1 MTTTEQ
7 KRGRCPVCDR
17 DMLLKKDGTLRHH
30 GGPVGSGMW
39 NDYRS
44 YRCQG
49 AGAYPVSQDPQ
60 AEASKGGQR

>member
-1 MTTTEQ
+1 MTNTEQ
-7 KRGRCPVCDR
+7 KRGRCPVCER

-44 YRCQG
+44 YRC
-49 AGAYPVSQDPQ
+49 AGVGGYPVDKGPQ
-60 AEASKGGQR
+60 AEQR

>member
-30 GGPVGSGMW
+30 GGPVGTGMW

-44 YRCQG
+44 PRCHG

-60 AEASKGGQR
+60 TEASGGGQR